1 MTADS
6 AQILVVDDERGMR
19 ETLAANLEDQGYR
32 VFSCPTGTEG
42 LTRIAQDP
50 PDVVIA
56 DLRLPDVGG
65 LELLE
70 NLKEVKPE
78 AAFILITGY
87 ASLETAVHALNEGA
101 FAYVT
106 KPFNMDEVYSIVRNA
121 LRQQRLLLENQRL
134 VETLQTSNAD
144 LSGEIAERQRAEEK
158 LKRTASELE
167 RSNAELEQ
175 FAYVAS
181 HDLQEPL
188 RMVTTYC
195 QLLQQRYKGQLDAD
209 ADDFIHYA
217 VDGASR
223 MQSLISDLL
232 AYSRVGAR
240 ADRLEDLD
248 YQSIVE
254 KAVENLKFALDESNG
269 TITHDALPSV
279 TGEPAQLLQLTQNL
293 LSNAIKYRDDK
304 PPRAHIE
311 AQRGD
316 GEWVISVSDNGIGI
330 DPQNLDRVF
339 LIFQRLHT
347 RSEYPGTGI
356 GLAICK
362 KIVERHGGRIWA
374 ESKSGTG
381 TTFSFTLPDERSEL
395 P

>member
-32 VFSCPTGTEG
+32 VIRCPTGTEG
-42 LTRIAQDP
+42 LTRIAEDP

-65 LELLE
+65 LDLLE

-78 AAFILITGY
+78 AAFILITGH
-87 ASLETAVHALNEGA
+87 ASLETAVEALNEGA
-101 FAYVT
+101 FAYIT
-106 KPFNMDEVYSIVRNA
+106 KPFNMEEVYSIVRNA

-144 LSGEIAERQRAEEK
+144 LSSEIAERQRTEEK
-158 LKRTASELE
+158 LNRTASELA
-167 RSNAELEQ
+167 RSNADLEQ

-188 RMVTTYC
+188 RMVTSYC
-195 QLLQQRYKGQLDAD
+195 QLLQRRYKGKLDAD
-209 ADDFIHYA
+209 ADEFIHYA

-223 MQSLISDLL
+223 MQALISDLL
-232 AYSRVGAR
+232 AYSRVGTGGEG
-240 ADRLEDLD
+240 LIDLD
-248 YQSIVE
+248 YQSIVD
-254 KAVENLKFALDESNG
+254 KAANNLKFALEEANV
-269 TITHDALPSV
+269 TITHDVLPRL
-279 TGEPAQLLQLTQNL
+279 TAEPVQLLQLTQNL
-293 LSNAIKYRDDK
+293 LGNAIKYRGDK
-304 PPRAHIE
+304 LPRAHVG
-311 AQRGD
+311 AQRRD
-316 GEWVISVSDNGIGI
+316 GEWLISISDNGIGI
-330 DPQNLDRVF
+330 DPQNIDRVF

-347 RSEYPGTGI
+347 QSEYPGTGV

-374 ESKSGTG
+374 ESEPGNGS
-381 TTFSFTLPDERSEL
+381 TFFFTLPDDRSEFA
-395 P
+395 